1 MAYNLK
7 LTMFEG
13 PFDLLFHLLDK
24 NEIDIYD
31 IPIAKITEQYV
42 EHINQMQLLD
52 LEVTSEFLVMAAK
65 LLSIKAKMLL
75 PKPPKVEEDS
85 NLEEIDPREELV
97 LRLLEYKRYKKVSEI
112 LKNREISQGQIYTRP
127 NEEDMFIELFKEV
140 NPLKGVEIKDLL
152 FALKD
157 VLNRVVEEDIP
168 PEIPKEDFTLRDK
181 MGLILRRLI
190 FQQNGMPFK
199 DIFNQQTT
207 KIEVIVTFL
216 ALLELIKLKKVLIRQ
231 SSIFGQITLYSRREE
246 NLEKEGV
253 TEDGCDV

>member
-1 MAYNLK
+1 LAYNLK

-75 PKPPKVEEDS
+75 PKPPKEEDS
-85 NLEEIDPREELV
+85 NQEEIDPREELV
-97 LRLLEYKRYKKVSEI
+97 LRLLEYRRYKEVSEI
-112 LKNREISQGQIYTRP
+112 LKNREVSQGQIYTRP
-127 NEEDMFIELFKEV
+127 NEEEMFLELFKED
-140 NPLKGVEIKDLL
+140 NPLEGVKITDLL
-152 FALKD
+152 FALRD

-168 PEIPKEDFTLRDK
+168 PEMPKEDYTLRDK
-181 MGLILRRLI
+181 MGVILRRLI
-190 FQQNGMPFK
+190 FHPNGMPFK
-199 DIFNQQTT
+199 DVFNQQTI
-207 KIEVIVTFL
+207 KIEVIVTFM
-216 ALLELIKLKKVLIRQ
+216 ALLELIKLKKISIRQ
-231 SSIFGQITLYSRREE
+231 SSLFGEITLFSRREE
-246 NLEKEGV
+246 NLENEGV
-253 TEDGCDV
+253 TENGGDV